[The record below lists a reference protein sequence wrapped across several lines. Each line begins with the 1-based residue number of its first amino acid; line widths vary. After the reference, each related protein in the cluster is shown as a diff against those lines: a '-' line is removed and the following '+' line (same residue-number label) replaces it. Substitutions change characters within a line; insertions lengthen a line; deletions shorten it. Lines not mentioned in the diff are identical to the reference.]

1 MLKVSVKEREKAIIK
16 YKEEFNISSPIVIDK
31 TVRVANAYGVWSHPN
46 TFFINRKGMIVGR
59 ILGGRNW
66 ISRGMRNFIQSLLDK
81 KMETNQI
88 DRIFSL
94 SFFFFLS
101 LFVAGC
107 ATSMEEIM
115 PMNEAMPMNEGMTMM
130 KTFPKNR
137 VFPLSEINLEKVI
150 EENRGMKVLKEN
162 ATTVCDYY
170 RGGVQEKAEGERL
183 LKDGHWE
190 KAMHCFIQ
198 SNRFLEVVVD
208 YLPEDESYRNI
219 YEGHF
224 VIYMPN
230 LLIADNQLK
239 LMKIYRELKMEDDI
253 YWAKRKGM
261 DYLARSLK
269 SVRTEWGYRV
279 KKEIEESF
287 QKEESLKK

>member
-1 MLKVSVKEREKAIIK
+1 M
-16 YKEEFNISSPIVIDK
+16 
-31 TVRVANAYGVWSHPN
+31 
-46 TFFINRKGMIVGR
+46 
-59 ILGGRNW
+59 
-66 ISRGMRNFIQSLLDK
+66 
-81 KMETNQI
+81 
-88 DRIFSL
+88 
-94 SFFFFLS
+94 
-101 LFVAGC
+101 AGC
-107 ATSMEEIM
+107 ATSTEEIM
-115 PMNEAMPMNEGMTMM
+115 PMNEDMQMHEGMAMM
-130 KTFPKNR
+130 KTSHENH

-162 ATTVCDYY
+162 ATMVRDYY
-170 RGGVQEKAEGERL
+170 RGGVQEKAKGERL
-183 LKDGHWE
+183 LKEGNWE
-190 KAMHCFIQ
+190 KAMLCFIQ

-208 YLPEDESYRNI
+208 YLPEDKPYRNI

-239 LMKIYRELKMEDDI
+239 LMKIYKELKMGDDI

-261 DYLARSLK
+261 NYLARSLK

-279 KKEIEESF
+279 KKEIEEKF